1 MVVMGMRA
9 KPRKRPNPFLYAI
22 DLYRSLSL
30 LFQKDFVVTESGS
43 RMVLPA
49 GATIVPLKV
58 REPFRFFRRTLVLRW
73 WRSSS
78 DAELLDG
85 LVVEDGNYKVA
96 KTRFSAF
103 FATNLHSLLQRCGI
117 KDLVV
122 AGKPPIPQIKP
133 T

>member
-1 MVVMGMRA
+1 MGITANLVYMDGLPPQRVER
-9 KPRKRPNPFLYAI
+9 RKAFLLVHYFGFF
-22 DLYRSLSL
+22 
-30 LFQKDFVVTESGS
+30 LFILQWK
-43 RMVLPA
+43 
-49 GATIVPLKV
+49 LKV

-96 KTRFSAF
+96 KTRFSDF

-117 KDLVV
+117 KDLVI
-122 AGKPPIPQIKP
+122 AGKLPIPQINP